1 MGANLRGGT
10 TSDDDGRLLE
20 YLHDGEAEK
29 RKEEERERGGSGGGR
44 GSGGGGEGVE
54 NAESSVDPSKL
65 RDQLKKR
72 FDWREVRRDSDSFVK
87 SVCIT
92 AVFCYLS

>member
-29 RKEEERERGGSGGGR
+29 RKEEERERGGSGGVR
-44 GSGGGGEGVE
+44 GSGGE
-54 NAESSVDPSKL
+54 NGESSVDPSKL

-92 AVFCYLS
+92 AVFFYHS